1 MELNLCHFPDNTVHA
16 FRFLGQDI
24 GTLKLDEVTQL
35 SFVLSQSWF
44 FQMIKLHVPL
54 VLLGP
59 GLNETPTLSNVDL
72 TTLTGDVV
80 NAQCFQAEVILDR
93 LKETGDLPRW
103 EAYSFDVMSIS
114 TYWCNWK
121 LVQKRARRWP
131 MPDPLYIHLLSEDNR
146 ENDGSTCHCNHS
158 VWMCYSG
165 ILFLLGDC
173 WMIQLIRN

>member
-1 MELNLCHFPDNTVHA
+1 
-16 FRFLGQDI
+16 
-24 GTLKLDEVTQL
+24 
-35 SFVLSQSWF
+35 
-44 FQMIKLHVPL
+44 MIKLHVPL

-114 TYWCNWK
+114 TY
-121 LVQKRARRWP
+121 
-131 MPDPLYIHLLSEDNR
+131 
-146 ENDGSTCHCNHS
+146 
-158 VWMCYSG
+158 
-165 ILFLLGDC
+165 
-173 WMIQLIRN
+173 